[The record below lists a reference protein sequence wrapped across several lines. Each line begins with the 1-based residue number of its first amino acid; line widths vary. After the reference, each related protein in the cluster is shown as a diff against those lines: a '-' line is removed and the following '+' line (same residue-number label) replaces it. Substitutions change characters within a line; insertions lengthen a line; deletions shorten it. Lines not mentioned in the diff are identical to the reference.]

1 MDTLT
6 QSLANN
12 KHLNVGGSEFIKLVS
27 RYMEGKPVIKEEN
40 IMLNIELR
48 WNNGCILNGYIT
60 DKKILIIICFDYS
73 CAYGTVE
80 HVSVFKYN
88 DNLEEVVPY
97 LFGGCDEN
105 TFGELNL
112 EPIQG
117 CVIGDLFPKLTKSA
131 RNFAMQNHEIID
143 FLIS

>member
-60 DKKILIIICFDYS
+60 NKKILIIICFDYS
-73 CAYGTVE
+73 SAYGTVD
-80 HVSVFKYN
+80 HISVYKHKDSFEGN
-88 DNLEEVVPY
+88 IPY
-97 LFGGCDEN
+97 LFDETDMDCDLIN
-105 TFGELNL
+105 KLDFQL
-112 EPIQG
+112 IQG
-117 CVIGDLFPKLTKSA
+117 CVVGDLFPKSVKSA
-131 RNFAMQNHEIID
+131 RNFTDN
-143 FLIS
+143 F